1 MHVSILFVLFPFAT
15 SFKWFSRSLSP
26 PPIQNGFFGT
36 IGPNVETTKVK
47 SLAELFTGDGVIQG
61 VFFKNGKPT
70 FARHV
75 IKTHKIA
82 ANESDDAMTLF
93 CKYALYKAGM
103 YPYNTIGVANTAL
116 MALSKPVD
124 ENTTAMYAIYE
135 RDLPYLVHLY
145 HNTSTISTV
154 KKMDAFYPEIQEL
167 SGHSKMVTNIFETL
181 DYHVFAK
188 TVDFFQMNENLNTV
202 LRVNTLNMRYI
213 PVVHDFIST
222 PSKYI
227 VMDSPLVFDFFR
239 LFVKKIPVVFR
250 ANLPSFFHVLDKVN
264 HKVDSYEVVRGYY
277 IFHYATCEEFEDV
290 IEICAP
296 VYENL
301 DFSELNIC
309 GKYRKMVLDKKTKQV
324 RVVFHPELESLNLDF
339 PIKTGDGKIVLR
351 NIENKKVNGFV
362 MVDGL
367 KIVKKWLYDNV
378 FFMGE
383 HVVVGDVLMS
393 FCVRDGANYLC
404 MLHMRN
410 DSMEFLSCSMD
421 LTMGFHST
429 AIVYPDKS

>member
-1 MHVSILFVLFPFAT
+1 MFLLLALLPFVSSLR
-15 SFKWFSRSLSP
+15 WFSHAFP
-26 PPIQNGFFGT
+26 IEPIQNGFFGT
-36 IGPNVETTKVK
+36 IGPNLQTAKIK

-75 IKTHKIA
+75 IKTHKIV
-82 ANESDDAMTLF
+82 ANECDDAVTMF
-93 CKYALYKAGM
+93 CKYALYKVGM

-124 ENTTAMYAIYE
+124 ENTTAVYAIYE

-145 HNTSTISTV
+145 HNTSTIATV

-167 SGHSKMVTNIFETL
+167 SGHSKFLGNIIETL
-181 DYHVFAK
+181 DYHVFSK

-202 LRVNTLNMRYI
+202 LRTNTLKMRYI
-213 PVVHDFIST
+213 PIVHDFIST
-222 PSKYI
+222 PSQYI
-227 VMDSPLVFDFFR
+227 VMDSPLVFQFFR

-250 ANLPSFFHVLDKVN
+250 EKLPSFFHVLNKGN
-264 HKVDSYEVVRGYY
+264 NKVDVYEMGRGYY
-277 IFHYATCEEFEDV
+277 VFHYATCEEFEDV

-309 GKYRKMVLDKKTKQV
+309 GKYRKMVLDKETKKV
-324 RVVFHPELESLNLDF
+324 HVCMNSELELLNLDF

-351 NIENKKVNGFV
+351 NIENKRVNGFV

-367 KIVKKWLYDNV
+367 TIVKKWFYDDV

-383 HVVVGDVLMS
+383 HVVMGDVLMAL
-393 FCVRDGANYLC
+393 CVRDGSNYLC
-404 MLHMRN
+404 MLNMRN
-410 DSMEFLSCSMD
+410 DSINFLSCTMD

-429 AIVYPDKS
+429 AVVI